1 LKTLLTNIKHLPS
14 TIAGGVIAG
23 TGVALGIMDPNNP
36 IGAVIQQLAAVNPKV
51 AAGVGILTGLA
62 VIVGVGPKK
71 S

>member
-1 LKTLLTNIKHLPS
+1 
-14 TIAGGVIAG
+14 
-23 TGVALGIMDPNNP
+23 MDPNNP